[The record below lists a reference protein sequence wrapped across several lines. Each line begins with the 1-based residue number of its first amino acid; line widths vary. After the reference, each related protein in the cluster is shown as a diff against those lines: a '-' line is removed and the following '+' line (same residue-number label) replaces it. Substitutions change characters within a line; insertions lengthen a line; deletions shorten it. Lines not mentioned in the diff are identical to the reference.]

1 MRRPCA
7 WRRRRGTGKAG
18 ERIVTTVSGVGAG
31 SPWNLTAAM
40 RAPLAAGG
48 DEEDRHGQQVA
59 AQEDGGEEAI
69 LAVADQV
76 ADDGDEPQE
85 GDAGERG
92 EVDPDERDPA
102 GVLFEVEVADL
113 CRGAG
118 AGGRVAQEQD
128 RGEEE
133 RGEGESGDPGRR
145 AASPKAGRPTAG
157 SARGVRA

>member
-1 MRRPCA
+1 M
-7 WRRRRGTGKAG
+7 
-18 ERIVTTVSGVGAG
+18 SGVGAG

-113 CRGAG
+113 CRGGWRRRAGGAG
-118 AGGRVAQEQD
+118 AGPRRGRA
-128 RGEEE
+128 
-133 RGEGESGDPGRR
+133 GRR
-145 AASPKAGRPTAG
+145 RVRRPRA
-157 SARGVRA
+157 ARGVSKGRSADGG